1 MYPNGH
7 SMREAVRALDDMLK
21 AAVALDRDPW
31 CLDRALGVQTS
42 EEVSK
47 LRPFCIVEADT
58 SDAC

>member
-1 MYPNGH
+1 
-7 SMREAVRALDDMLK
+7 MREAVRALDDMLK

-47 LRPFCIVEADT
+47 LCPFCIIEADT